1 LQTDASAINRTL
13 EAFLL
18 ILMYGLF
25 AAHAGVH
32 TYNAVNGQPN
42 TVDIPWATLTLIFS
56 SFVLINVLFIMGWR
70 RGFALYGI
78 ALVVGFMFEFVGEK
92 TGLIFG
98 AYYYTDMLGP
108 KILDTVPVI
117 IPLAYFMVVWPC
129 YLMANLLIRGK
140 PVTVFE
146 HIGWLLLAS
155 LLGALIMTAWDLVL
169 DPLLS
174 GEVGGWVWVDGGPYF
189 GVPFQNFFGWVLTT
203 FTISAIYRLVENRL
217 PLKPL
222 GTVTYLIVTLPIIGY
237 AILGLGAL
245 FTGDPLATRAI
256 SPFAMGVA
264 VVASLLRF
272 YGPAQTI
279 PGLTPPAEASNS

>member
-1 LQTDASAINRTL
+1 
-13 EAFLL
+13 
-18 ILMYGLF
+18 
-25 AAHAGVH
+25 VH

-56 SFVLINVLFIMGWR
+56 SFVLINVLFIMGWQ

-78 ALVVGFMFEFVGEK
+78 ALVVGFIFEFVGEK

-155 LLGALIMTAWDLVL
+155 FLGALIMTAWDLVL

-222 GTVTYLIVTLPIIGY
+222 GTVTYLIVSLPIIGY

-245 FTGDPLATRAI
+245 FTGDPLATRVI

-264 VVASLLRF
+264 VIASLLRF

-279 PGLTPPAEASNS
+279 PGLTPPAEASNP